1 VIKKGEPIVIER
13 AENGYIVRP
22 VYQSYNGLIDPSSWL
37 VFNDMGVAWKRGDGG
52 VPTLLKYIDEHFT
65 AVDKTASQGGT
76 K

>member
-1 VIKKGEPIVIER
+1 MIKKGEPIVIER

-22 VYQSYNGLIDPSSWL
+22 AYQRDAGLIDPSSWL
-37 VFNDMGVAWKRGDGG
+37 VFNDMGRAWKLVDGG
-52 VPTLLKYIDEHFT
+52 GPTLLKYVDEHFT